1 MPEPISSSAATS
13 TLTGLALLSLFP
25 GLDIEVVLAAF
36 AGAMV
41 FIATTTELGNL
52 RKAGLFVAAFIIGIL
67 FADQVAAIVTTLHPA
82 KAAGSPRAIGALL
95 ASAMAVHLLQWAL
108 RKAPEDLFKLRKGG

>member
-41 FIATTTELGNL
+41 FIATTT
-52 RKAGLFVAAFIIGIL
+52 AAPL
-67 FADQVAAIVTTLHPA
+67 AA
-82 KAAGSPRAIGALL
+82 KEAASQRPIPFCPSWQ
-95 ASAMAVHLLQWAL
+95 AS
-108 RKAPEDLFKLRKGG
+108 